1 MVSLCKNSFDY
12 ILNIRSFAASMTVK
26 DSLQSRLRL
35 QIDPAGLLQISPA
48 TEKRLRPY
56 SFYSLE
62 F

>member
-1 MVSLCKNSFDY
+1 
-12 ILNIRSFAASMTVK
+12 MTVK